1 MLFGVA
7 TCFVWVPLKRHI
19 DIVLLVSKIGGRW
32 VRIEKAVGKIKPP
45 KRAKVEQ
52 ENSIV
57 R

>member
-1 MLFGVA
+1 MPF
-7 TCFVWVPLKRHI
+7 F
-19 DIVLLVSKIGGRW
+19 DLLDGFLRFKVGW

-45 KRAKVEQ
+45 KRGKVEQ

>member
-1 MLFGVA
+1 MRNSLTRQTEMVDRSVID
-7 TCFVWVPLKRHI
+7 FV
-19 DIVLLVSKIGGRW
+19 G